1 MVGFS
6 IVTPSNMTVGL
17 ASTVRIVAIDAFGNT
32 VSGYTGKIHIT
43 ASTGGNVLPADY
55 TFTAADNGV
64 HLFTMTLNT
73 TGSVTLKVTDT
84 VTSTLVGTSLVTVK
98 ASGGGGTATGGGG
111 TATGGGGTATGG
123 GGTATGGGTG
133 GGKKV
138 P

>member
-1 MVGFS
+1 
-6 IVTPSNMTVGL
+6 
-17 ASTVRIVAIDAFGNT
+17 
-32 VSGYTGKIHIT
+32 
-43 ASTGGNVLPADY
+43 VLPADY

-73 TGSVTLKVTDT
+73 AGSVTLKVTDT
-84 VTSTLVGTSLVTVK
+84 VTSTLVGSALVNVK
-98 ASGGGGTATGGGG
+98 ASGGGGGGG
-111 TATGGGGTATGG
+111 TTTGGGGTATGG